1 MAARQRIPDLLRS
14 FVRNTYLWRNL
25 LAIVAIASMMLPWVY
40 LDGLESSL
48 SGAEL
53 IAYTFATGTERWE
66 MVKQSV
72 PGAFSLFFV
81 PVIVAGLCIYAFV
94 QIWRDRHP
102 VKTCAV
108 AALLPLLIVLFSGS
122 VTSSEHLIAGRLVF
136 PQAGIVL
143 MFLCQGGLAVYSLA
157 KGP

>member
-1 MAARQRIPDLLRS
+1 MAARQRIQDALRS
-14 FVRNTYLWRNL
+14 FFRNTYLWRNL

-53 IAYTFATGTERWE
+53 IAYFFATGTERWE
-66 MVKQSV
+66 MIKESV

-81 PVIVAGLCIYAFV
+81 PVVVAGLSIYVFAK
-94 QIWRDRHP
+94 IWRGQHP
-102 VKTCAV
+102 VKASAV
-108 AALLPLLIVLFSGS
+108 AALLPLLIVLFAGS

-136 PQAGIVL
+136 PQAGIIL
-143 MFLCQGGLAVYSLA
+143 MLLCQGGLAVYSLT

>member
-1 MAARQRIPDLLRS
+1 MAARQRISDALRS
-14 FVRNTYLWRNL
+14 FFRNTYLWRNL

-40 LDGLESSL
+40 LDGAESSL

-53 IAYTFATGTERWE
+53 IAYFLATGTERWE
-66 MVKQSV
+66 MTKESV

-81 PVIVAGLCIYAFV
+81 PVVVAGLSVYVFAKT
-94 QIWRDRHP
+94 WRDRHP
-102 VKTCAV
+102 VKSNAV

-122 VTSSEHLIAGRLVF
+122 VTSSEHLIAGRFVF
-136 PQAGIVL
+136 PQAGIIL
-143 MFLCQGGLAVYSLA
+143 MFLCQGGLAIYSMV

>member
-1 MAARQRIPDLLRS
+1 MAASQRIPDALRA
-14 FVRNTYLWRNL
+14 FFRNTYLWRNL

-40 LDGLESSL
+40 LDGAESSL

-53 IAYTFATGTERWE
+53 IAYFLATGTERWE
-66 MVKQSV
+66 MTKQSV

-81 PVIVAGLCIYAFV
+81 PAIVAGLSIYAFAK
-94 QIWRDRHP
+94 IWRDQHP
-102 VKTCAV
+102 VKSSAV

-136 PQAGIVL
+136 PQVGIIL
-143 MFLCQGGLAVYSLA
+143 MLLCQGGLAVYSLTR
-157 KGP
+157 GP